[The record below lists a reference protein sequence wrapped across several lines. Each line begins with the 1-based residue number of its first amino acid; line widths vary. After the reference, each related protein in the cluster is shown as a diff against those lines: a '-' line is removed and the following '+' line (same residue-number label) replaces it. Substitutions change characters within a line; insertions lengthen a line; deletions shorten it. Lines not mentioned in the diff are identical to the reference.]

1 MKKEKLVLTPE
12 EEMQVLIEKS
22 KKKYGKVYKTFLA
35 DEIIIWRKLKRSE
48 YKEIM
53 DIIVVKKTEKLDEEG
68 NPVLD
73 EEGNIVMQEVDD
85 LDATYDLRQELISK
99 AVILYP
105 GPSIVDD
112 MAACADIITTECM
125 IKSGFGE
132 APITEEC

>member
-12 EEMQVLIEKS
+12 EEMQALIEKS

-35 DEIIIWRKLKRSE
+35 DETIIWRKLKRSE

-68 NPVLD
+68 NPV
-73 EEGNIVMQEVDD
+73 MQEVDD
-85 LDATYDLRQELISK
+85 LDATYDLRQELIAK